1 MGYWVL
7 GTRGTAGYWIPG
19 PRQEDIRYQVSRVQ
33 DIGYSTGPFCFC
45 CRMKCHNENFVQIN
59 MFTGKKIPS
68 LLLCSKCNT
77 EYVKKTDLQ
86 VDNHAE
92 NSQHG

>member
-1 MGYWVL
+1 
-7 GTRGTAGYWIPG
+7 
-19 PRQEDIRYQVSRVQ
+19 
-33 DIGYSTGPFCFC
+33 
-45 CRMKCHNENFVQIN
+45 